1 MSEHID
7 VVAWDVDNTAY
18 DHRTK
23 TVPAKEALNALEV
36 PSVPSTARNL
46 PLMRKIAQHG
56 VHLLDLGSLD
66 SGATAV
72 DMATEEIVWKNWLES
87 DTVTEIMRKTGRKC
101 IEISTSNLEA
111 RIKID
116 PATIDAR
123 FNYPEESPSVFGV
136 YPITQRPWLEELFAG
151 IDGVQARFMRYEN
164 SEELGCFQ
172 VTVKGINKGTG
183 ITKVFELAGLSHGR
197 AVGIGDDISGD
208 GPLFDAIHAMEQR
221 GITVAMGNAD
231 PLLKAKAD
239 LIVPS
244 VSDTPD
250 GLTYALRHLNLVE

>member
-7 VVAWDVDNTAY
+7 VVAWDVDNTAF
-18 DHRTK
+18 DHLTK
-23 TVPAKEALNALEV
+23 TVRSKEALNALEV
-36 PSVPSTARNL
+36 PSIPATARNL
-46 PLMRKIAQHG
+46 PLMRSIARHG
-56 VHLLDLGSLD
+56 VRLSGLGSLD

-72 DMATEEIVWKNWLES
+72 DFATEEVVWKNWLERN
-87 DTVTEIMRKTGRKC
+87 TVTEIMRKTGRKC
-101 IEISTSNLEA
+101 IEISTSNLKA
-111 RIKID
+111 RIKTD
-116 PATIDAR
+116 PATIDRR
-123 FNYPEESPSVFGV
+123 FTYPEESPSVFAV
-136 YPITQRPWLEELFAG
+136 YPIEERPWLEELFAG
-151 IDGVQARFMRYEN
+151 MDGVKVRFMRYEN
-164 SEELGCFQ
+164 SDTFGCFQ
-172 VTVKGINKGTG
+172 VTVEGIDKGTG
-183 ITKVFELAGLSHGR
+183 ITKVFELAGLSRGK

>member
-1 MSEHID
+1 MSERID

-18 DHRTK
+18 DHLTK
-23 TVPAKEALNALEV
+23 TIPSKEALNALEV
-36 PSVPSTARNL
+36 PSIPATARNL

-56 VHLLDLGSLD
+56 VRLVDLGSLD

-72 DMATEEIVWKNWLES
+72 DLATEEVVWKNWLER
-87 DTVTEIMRKTGRKC
+87 DTVTEIMRKAGRKC
-101 IEISTSNLEA
+101 IEISTSTLEA
-111 RIKID
+111 RIKTD
-116 PATIDAR
+116 PASIDTR

-136 YPITQRPWLEELFAG
+136 YPLEEGPWLEELFESMNE
-151 IDGVQARFMRYEN
+151 VQARFMRYEN
-164 SEELGCFQ
+164 SETLGCFQ
-172 VTVKGINKGTG
+172 ITVNGINKGTG
-183 ITKVFELAGLSHGR
+183 IAKVFELAGLSDGK

-208 GPLFDAIHAMEQR
+208 GPLFDAIHAMRQR

-239 LIVPS
+239 LVVPS

-250 GLTYALRHLNLVE
+250 GLTYALRHFNLVE